1 MNSVVL
7 TGHLNGRLLLNHN
20 KGFTW
25 KSENDLSVKGYA
37 FTPEGKLL
45 QADELLPYLLMDLND
60 GKLLVT
66 RLKSLNGIF
75 SFVCLKGNDVYL
87 YCDKTRFFPLY
98 YRSQPKLLISDDP
111 YTLVREGDSIDPI
124 STEEFRCTGFTT
136 GNTTLINEIK
146 QVPAGELLHFGA
158 GNTFEYYRIFSY
170 KVRPA
175 EIMQQEDPMAGMYA
189 AIEKAAIRFV
199 QSIGDGTPVLP
210 LSGGYDSRL
219 IACILKSNG
228 YTNTICFT
236 YGRRTREVDISRDVA
251 ALLGFKWYFVDY
263 ESFEDES
270 LSAESTLFQSYF
282 RQVSGLTSMFYMQ
295 EYPAV
300 LYLMKHNL
308 IPANSVFLP
317 GHSGDLLGGS
327 QFVKVFSASLGANQ
341 LVNQILR
348 KKFIWFPVSAKW
360 RRKFRLRIEGE
371 IDKDKTY
378 LAYSL
383 FEDWDIREKIAK
395 FIFNS
400 SRVFTFFDFQV
411 RFFFWDNEL
420 MDYFRCLP
428 AQYKNHK
435 QLYDRCLREKYFDPL
450 GLNFKKEISARPFM
464 IYLQKLKN
472 WLKPLLPYPVRYRY
486 ILKNDWACY
495 EKFTM
500 SMYAEIDP
508 DIRKKLPYN
517 GFNSLL
523 INWYLTQ
530 VKRDLSRAGAKGIDY

>member
-1 MNSVVL
+1 MNRIHLLKNNRGFAWASEKNIFAKGYVVTPEDKFVKGEAL
-7 TGHLNGRLLLNHN
+7 VQLLLPLVQKKETMIPSLRELNG
-20 KGFTW
+20 
-25 KSENDLSVKGYA
+25 V
-37 FTPEGKLL
+37 
-45 QADELLPYLLMDLND
+45 
-60 GKLLVT
+60 
-66 RLKSLNGIF
+66 F
-75 SFVCLKGNDVYL
+75 SFIYLAGADTYL

-98 YRSQPKLLISDDP
+98 FRSDPKLLISDDP
-111 YTLVREGDSIDPI
+111 YTLVREGDSIDTI

-146 QVPAGELLHFGA
+146 QVPAGELLHFSA
-158 GNTFEYYRIFSY
+158 GNTFEYHRIFSY
-170 KVRPA
+170 KVRPD

-219 IACILKSNG
+219 IACILKSKG
-228 YTNTICFT
+228 YSNTICFT

-282 RQVSGLTSMFYMQ
+282 RQASGLTSMFYLQ

-308 IPANSVFLP
+308 IPTNSVFLP

-341 LVNQILR
+341 IVNKILR
-348 KKFIWFPVSAKW
+348 TKFIWFPVNGHW
-360 RRKFRLRIEGE
+360 RRKFRPRIEGE
-371 IDKDKTY
+371 IDKDKTF
-378 LAYSL
+378 LTYSL

-395 FIFNS
+395 FLFNS

-420 MDYFRCLP
+420 MDYFRRLP

-450 GLNFKKEISARPFM
+450 GLNFKKEISAKPFM

-508 DIRKKLPYN
+508 NIRKKLPFN